1 MISPPRAYEGAEE
14 DKGKLDQRRYALQ
27 VKLRVEAAD
36 DTPELSVEE
45 LATRI
50 LRHFPSAII
59 DRDRGNAHVQAGL
72 DRLIDDGAPAV
83 ILESHRAYFGNVI
96 YASVGESHW
105 KGVTAT
111 SYLHRIWPPL
121 GDAVTFDVQGNAGDA
136 TVGSLVRELGTAL
149 GMVPCSDV
157 ADTDPLP

>member
-1 MISPPRAYEGAEE
+1 LISPPKAHEGAEE
-14 DKGKLDQRRYALQ
+14 DKAKFDQRRYVLQ
-27 VKLRVEAAD
+27 VKLRVEVPD
-36 DTPELSVEE
+36 DTPELSAEE
-45 LATRI
+45 LATRL
-50 LRHFPSAII
+50 LRHFPSAVI

-111 SYLHRIWPPL
+111 SYLQRIWPPL
-121 GDAVTFDVQGNAGDA
+121 GDTVTFDVQGSAEHA
-136 TVGSLVRELGTAL
+136 TVDSIARELGVAL
-149 GMVPCSDV
+149 GMSPYSDV
-157 ADTDPLP
+157 ADADPLR